1 MEEESRKLT
10 VVDASSMHIDFV
22 GKKFL
27 NTHLDVWFNGY
38 IILFIKDVLVIG

>member
-22 GKKFL
+22 GNKFL